1 MSRSS
6 VGQLGLHRRVALN
19 LADNLRK
26 SYVREHPLRQLFW
39 ESTLRCNLSCRHCG
53 SDCKATAGCKDMPV
67 EDFIPVLDSIAAATD
82 PHRVMVIISGGEP
95 LMRKDLERCGRIIY
109 EKGFAWGMV
118 TNGYALTPARY
129 RQLLQSGLRSMTIS
143 LDGLQ
148 DNHDWM
154 RGREGS
160 FERAVAAIRMVTR
173 SNAEC
178 PDPERAIA
186 FDVVTCVNRR
196 NYAQRPQIRDLLID
210 AGVKEWRLFTV
221 FPVGRAANDPELK
234 LTPEEFRGLMEFIKD
249 NRKGGPV
256 KASYGCEGFLGRYEG
271 DVRDGFFFCRAG
283 VSVGGVLSDG
293 SISACTSIR
302 SDYHQ
307 GNIYRDDFME
317 VWNTRFQPYRDRSW
331 MRKGDCASCRW
342 WKHCEGGGM
351 HLRDA
356 SGNLL
361 FCHYQKLT
369 EPGRSLSRPGD
380 GSGAGGGEPA
390 SRP

>member
-1 MSRSS
+1 MARTSAAR
-6 VGQLGLHRRVALN
+6 LGLRRKLALN
-19 LADNLRK
+19 LSDRLRK
-26 SYVREHPLRQLFW
+26 SFVREHALRQLFW
-39 ESTLRCNLSCRHCG
+39 ECTLRCNLACRHCG

-67 EDFIPVLDSIAAATD
+67 EDLIPVLDSIAAAND
-82 PHRVMVIISGGEP
+82 PHRIMVILSGGEP

-109 EKGFAWGMV
+109 EKGFSWGMV

-129 RQLLQSGLRSMTIS
+129 KNLLQNGLRSMTIS
-143 LDGLQ
+143 LDGLGPE
-148 DNHDWM
+148 HDWM

-160 FERAVAAIRMVTR
+160 YERAVAAIRMVAA
-173 SNAEC
+173 SEAV
-178 PDPERAIA
+178 A

-196 NYAQRPQIRDLLID
+196 NFSQLPQIRDLL
-210 AGVKEWRLFTV
+210 AECGVREWRLFTV
-221 FPVGRAANDPELK
+221 FPVGRAANDPELQ
-234 LTPEEFRGLMEFIKD
+234 LTPEEFRGLMEFIKSTRRD
-249 NRKGGPV
+249 GPV

-283 VSVGGVLSDG
+283 VSIGGVLSDG

-307 GNIYRDDFME
+307 GNIYQDDFME
-317 VWNTRFQPYRDRSW
+317 VWNNRFQPYRDRSW
-331 MRKGDCASCRW
+331 MRKNDCATCRW

-351 HLRDA
+351 HLRNA

-369 EPGRSLSRPGD
+369 TE
-380 GSGAGGGEPA
+380 
-390 SRP
+390 